1 MIQELKLKHSESG
14 KKIYKDV
21 KSYYTASSIHRTPSR
36 YTPLKHFSYQS
47 LPHIPI
53 SGNEGR
59 MILYS
64 EVFIDF
70 FYELLAVESTHLDIP
85 LKDLLCII
93 EIGIPVYD
101 YQKKADISLAI
112 GDKYEEISKSLSA
125 LKFYKA
131 AYQAYKLSNDTAG
144 KSIALNR
151 LGIAYHNRGYFIK
164 ALKMHKNHK
173 KICNEDFIPYYNLGI
188 VHRAIKK
195 FVSSSRCLLNA
206 LNIAQDK
213 NQREEICIA
222 NAQLGLTYKAMNE
235 LELAD
240 RRLCDALKVAKEIR
254 ASEIAVELKIA
265 LAYLA
270 FHRGNIKE
278 SEKYFISS
286 MKSVIGEKS
295 EICRI
300 NVGILRG
307 EEELTNKFSYYK

>member
-1 MIQELKLKHSESG
+1 
-14 KKIYKDV
+14 
-21 KSYYTASSIHRTPSR
+21 
-36 YTPLKHFSYQS
+36 
-47 LPHIPI
+47 
-53 SGNEGR
+53 
-59 MILYS
+59 
-64 EVFIDF
+64 
-70 FYELLAVESTHLDIP
+70 
-85 LKDLLCII
+85 
-93 EIGIPVYD
+93 
-101 YQKKADISLAI
+101 
-112 GDKYEEISKSLSA
+112 
-125 LKFYKA
+125 
-131 AYQAYKLSNDTAG
+131 
-144 KSIALNR
+144 
-151 LGIAYHNRGYFIK
+151 
-164 ALKMHKNHK
+164 MHKNHK